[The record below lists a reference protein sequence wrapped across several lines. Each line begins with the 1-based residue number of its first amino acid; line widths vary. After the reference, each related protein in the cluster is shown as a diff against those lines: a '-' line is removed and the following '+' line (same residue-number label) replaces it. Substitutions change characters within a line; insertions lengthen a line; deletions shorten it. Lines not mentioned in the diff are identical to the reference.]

1 MSVVD
6 ELRFLCHW
14 AALNGR
20 FTFMPSSV
28 LPGYR
33 FRNWKIRVLLLLPD
47 SCSSHTRDSSDWCWC
62 NSTPSDTGYSDSD

>member
-33 FRNWKIRVLLLLPD
+33 FRNWKIPD
-47 SCSSHTRDSSDWCWC
+47 WSAAQCCASFVPATCQAC
-62 NSTPSDTGYSDSD
+62 NGRPVSIGKEHRL